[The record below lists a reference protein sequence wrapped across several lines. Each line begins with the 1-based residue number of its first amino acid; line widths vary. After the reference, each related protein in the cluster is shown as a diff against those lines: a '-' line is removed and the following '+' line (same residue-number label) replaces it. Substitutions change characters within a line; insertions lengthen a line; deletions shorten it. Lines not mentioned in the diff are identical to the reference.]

1 MLNFLEENAGNKPTL
16 SVHRKCR
23 SRSPVIKPKLE
34 PAAGLQGAF
43 SALSASRAVKL
54 PGGKIGDLSLLSGR
68 VWDIIEQQALI
79 SGWSGATPYSPL
91 SKGCKKVWVA
101 GYLRLVKR
109 FDNGSSKFFRRTPVY
124 SANSSRLLLLKSLS
138 CIFHKKILAGQ
149 YSRSDHP
156 FPAARISSSC
166 SL

>member
-43 SALSASRAVKL
+43 SALSASLAVWL

-68 VWDIIEQQALI
+68 VWDIIEQQAH
-79 SGWSGATPYSPL
+79 L
-91 SKGCKKVWVA
+91 S
-101 GYLRLVKR
+101 R
-109 FDNGSSKFFRRTPVY
+109 
-124 SANSSRLLLLKSLS
+124 
-138 CIFHKKILAGQ
+138 AGQ
-149 YSRSDHP
+149 VRPRTHHCLKAVRRCGLRDIYDW
-156 FPAARISSSC
+156 
-166 SL
+166 